1 MTAVDF
7 DPEELRGLLR
17 GRVLLLCHHNADPDS
32 VCSAY
37 AVQELA
43 LALDPSVDARIFL
56 PGGASSLSRRIM
68 EEIGIAASEDV
79 HVAGSDALVVLDTA
93 TLSQLEEWG
102 DTVASAEAV
111 KVFIDHHAPH
121 PEISSIASI
130 QLVDEDA
137 SSTCEIVYRLYEAY
151 DIAPRQSVAKALLAG
166 IVFDSKHFSIGTART
181 FEIVTKLLQNDGP
194 LEQIFT
200 MLTSER
206 GRSESIARLKAAQ
219 RMQLHQFSGWT
230 LVTSNVSSYQASAA
244 RALIGLGADVAFVV
258 GRDKGVLR
266 ASIRATDR
274 FYAETSVHLGRDVAM
289 PLGEEFGGAGSGHT
303 TAAGLKGKG
312 STRAMTK
319 RAIELIS
326 DKL

>member
-1 MTAVDF
+1 
-7 DPEELRGLLR
+7 
-17 GRVLLLCHHNADPDS
+17 
-32 VCSAY
+32 
-37 AVQELA
+37 
-43 LALDPSVDARIFL
+43 
-56 PGGASSLSRRIM
+56 
-68 EEIGIAASEDV
+68 
-79 HVAGSDALVVLDTA
+79 
-93 TLSQLEEWG
+93 
-102 DTVASAEAV
+102 
-111 KVFIDHHAPH
+111 
-121 PEISSIASI
+121 
-130 QLVDEDA
+130 
-137 SSTCEIVYRLYEAY
+137 
-151 DIAPRQSVAKALLAG
+151 
-166 IVFDSKHFSIGTART
+166 
-181 FEIVTKLLQNDGP
+181 
-194 LEQIFT
+194 

-219 RMQLHQFSGWT
+219 RMQLHQFGGWT

-258 GRDKGVLR
+258 GRDKGALR

-303 TAAGLKGKG
+303 TAAGLNGKG